1 MLGNTSSSTKAHI
14 KLSKTCAD
22 SLKAVQLVGITSGAA
37 RCGEE
42 HVEPVNQR
50 EVLNTIM
57 SLSPSGFKFYSKASL
72 NLISEEGFYS
82 L

>member
-50 EVLNTIM
+50 EVLNT
-57 SLSPSGFKFYSKASL
+57 LSPSGFKFYSKASL